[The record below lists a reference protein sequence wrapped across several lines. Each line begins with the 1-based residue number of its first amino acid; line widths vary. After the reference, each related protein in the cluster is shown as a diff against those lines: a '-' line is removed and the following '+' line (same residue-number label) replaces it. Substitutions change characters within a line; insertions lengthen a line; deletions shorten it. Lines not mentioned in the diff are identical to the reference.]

1 MLFYAVVSLIV
12 LVVLILAG
20 LIGIVVAASLL
31 PDNWSG
37 LEDPTEDGG
46 RYL

>member
-20 LIGIVVAASLL
+20 LIGIVAAASLL
-31 PDNWSG
+31 PSDWTA
-37 LEDPTEDGG
+37 EDPTEDGG